1 MYNYAKLF
9 IFLFA
14 KGCLL
19 KIFDKKGGKLK
30 TKVHSRCISTI
41 EILQSKR
48 ITCEH
53 QSYFKISL
61 TTKEPPVYLYAEAYE
76 EFSHW
81 VASLLVTVSKGM
93 NGIIYIIVKTLI
105 LYMQNVPTLVNH
117 HCGHKT

>member
-1 MYNYAKLF
+1 MF
-9 IFLFA
+9 T

-30 TKVHSRCISTI
+30 TEVHSQCIRAI
-41 EILQSKR
+41 EIMQSKG

-61 TTKEPPVYLYAEAYE
+61 TTKEPPVCLYAEAYE

-93 NGIIYIIVKTLI
+93 NGIKYIIVKTLI

>member
-1 MYNYAKLF
+1 MF
-9 IFLFA
+9 T

-30 TKVHSRCISTI
+30 TEVLSQRISAI
-41 EILQSKR
+41 EIMQSKG

-61 TTKEPPVYLYAEAYE
+61 TTKEPSVCLYAEAYE

-93 NGIIYIIVKTLI
+93 NSTKYTIVKTLI
-105 LYMQNVPTLVNH
+105 LYMQNVPTLLNYP
-117 HCGHKT
+117 CGHKT